1 MSEIGTSGFN
11 SFSTPLSQFD
21 PSAYRSLVEVVEKFT
36 VQTHSFKKKMA
47 AMGVEID
54 KLQVKLDANPSNQ
67 NLKQIIAKKEQALD
81 GLDKVLE
88 EIREGYFST
97 GKAVGD
103 QMQAFLNITV

>member
-1 MSEIGTSGFN
+1 MSESSTSGFN
-11 SFSTPLSQFD
+11 NFSSPLSQFD

-36 VQTHSFKKKMA
+36 VQSHPYKKKMA

-54 KLQVKLDANPSNQ
+54 KLKAKSDIRPKDQD
-67 NLKQIIAKKEQALD
+67 LKQMIAKKEQALD
-81 GLDKVLE
+81 GLDKILE